1 MMDEQ
6 RVDLTDEI
14 ILDEQGEEKTITTY
28 EIKEPQTESRAI
40 AALVLGIVGIVMANI
55 YTFFLAI
62 PAGIVG
68 IVLGKKARDRTADGN
83 LKGRGMATAGF
94 ICSIVAVSLAGL
106 VLVFYFF
113 IFVWMLGSWPGFF
126 DMGGLDSYI

>member
-1 MMDEQ
+1 MDEQ

-14 ILDEQGEEKTITTY
+14 IVDEQGEEKTITTY
-28 EIKEPQTESRAI
+28 KIKEPGTESRAI
-40 AALVLGIVGIVMANI
+40 TALVLGIVGIVMANM

-68 IVLGKKARDRTADGN
+68 IVFGKKARELTADGIK
-83 LKGRGMATAGF
+83 KGRGIATAGF
-94 ICSIVAVSLAGL
+94 ICSIIAVCLAGL
-106 VLVFYFF
+106 ILVFYFL

-126 DMGGLDSYI
+126 GMGVMDNYI